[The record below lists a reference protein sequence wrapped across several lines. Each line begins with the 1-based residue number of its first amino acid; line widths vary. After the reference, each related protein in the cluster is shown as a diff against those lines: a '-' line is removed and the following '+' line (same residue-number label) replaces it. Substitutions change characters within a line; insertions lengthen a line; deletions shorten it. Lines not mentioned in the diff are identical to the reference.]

1 MASKVYKGL
10 WDPGRRWWTVENGA
24 VKYPQGFSIEDKKKE
39 WKTLGG
45 YIAFYIVL
53 RYNDCATQIL
63 YFHLASVHF
72 YFGKNAGSVFVRLQ
86 RGNEFVSQQ

>member
-1 MASKVYKGL
+1 MICLDFEWQTNEFMVYCRTTQLREKSMTENL
-10 WDPGRRWWTVENGA
+10 W
-24 VKYPQGFSIEDKKKE
+24 
-39 WKTLGG
+39 G
-45 YIAFYIVL
+45 YIAFYIAL